1 METLQIVLIG
11 AGILALAWFLLKFGK
26 VLARA
31 ALVAGVLGLGIIL
44 ALGLL
49 ENTRATRTAVKVAT
63 VAGAGAAGAS
73 GVAFLL
79 GGMLLV
85 ALGAVGYLAV
95 RVKLL
100 ERGTLLP
107 KQKRRE
113 RLPDAGRVVYIVKAR
128 DESEPV
134 WEVNEWLSDDWQL

>member
-1 METLQIVLIG
+1 LIG

-44 ALGLL
+44 ALGILQ
-49 ENTRATRTAVKVAT
+49 NAVTARKAVTVAT

-79 GGMLLV
+79 AGMLLA
-85 ALGAVGYLAV
+85 ALVVVGYLAL
-95 RVKLL
+95 RLRAS
-100 ERGTLLP
+100 ERGEALHFP
-107 KQKRRE
+107 PKRKQKR
-113 RLPDAGRVVYIVKAR
+113 LDGPVVYIVETEP
-128 DESEPV
+128 DET
-134 WEVNEWLSDDWQL
+134 EVIWTGDDWRF